1 MNTPS
6 SLTHDLIRANAG
18 TGKTFQLT
26 NRFLSLILR
35 GHPPDSI
42 LATTFTRK
50 AASEIRERVFKR
62 LLEAMNSSKACVE
75 LGSHLGIPAL
85 TLADCERAFLSLLA
99 TQHRLRIG
107 TIDALFMEIARLF
120 FIETGLPARWEVSS
134 IADDHRALSEAVLTT
149 LERHQADDAIGEK
162 CARIIGERASS
173 AILTP
178 LMRHIRPA
186 LELARSSSPESW
198 STPLSLAENSSTNL
212 PLHTFASA
220 LADMPLPMTKG
231 KPPAPHKTWLNA
243 RNNLLTQ
250 VTASA
255 PYDILEQSIIKNL
268 LSGGDGF
275 ARHPFTD
282 EHRAILSPLANA
294 AASQIL
300 ADTVTR
306 TAELRD
312 LIDATRATLDAI
324 KFRTNSYSFDDIKH
338 ILRYAAGRI
347 TELDLFFRLDCT
359 IRHLLIDEFQ
369 DTSLDQWTVLE
380 PLVSEVLSASPGE
393 RTFLVV
399 GDEKQSIYDWRGGT
413 PHLFRYLEER
423 YSSLTAKPLFRS
435 FRSSQAIMALVNTIL
450 DRSPTC
456 AVIAS
461 HPRVAE
467 EWLART
473 SHHETTLMSQGYV
486 QIERFSRDKS
496 DDTEDSDLSD
506 DITDGTE
513 ADAVDKENTG
523 IRRAVEL
530 VAEIRASYPTATV
543 GILLRRNKYQTTI
556 LAELLRRDI
565 AASGEGGTPLT
576 SSPVVRSLL
585 GLLTWIEHPA
595 DKVARF
601 QVDHTPIRDA
611 FPELSG
617 SIDERSWLEEQRS
630 SVWRWGIGTYLARVL
645 ARIGL
650 ETSDEAS
657 LIDHF
662 IDAAYESDATT
673 ESPDIDR
680 FLRDIETRSVSL
692 ESQASVRVMTIHK
705 AKGLEFDAVILLDLE
720 SPAVSRRGVS
730 FLTERAGP
738 LDLPSAV
745 WIRPRSSVMKYHER
759 LVRADEDETNRALSG
774 QLALLYVAVTRAR
787 HALFVL
793 VGDKIPKTSL
803 NELLTATL
811 DLPGGD
817 ATMDG
822 SSDDDVAPK
831 ENTSEGANP
840 SAARIVYH
848 IGDRAWYRFTTAPPS
863 PTTSTHTVARPNFRP
878 PTVLHRR
885 ALLAQTP
892 STRAL
897 TKSFN
902 SVLSEGSEA
911 GKNFGAFVHAL
922 CEQITWLTDSPEL
935 TGDPTAVA
943 YLRDRLTRPA
953 VRSVFDP
960 AHYPVPPGGT
970 RDLWRERPFALRLGG
985 KVISGIFDRVV
996 VIRSTTGTPLRAH
1009 LIDFKTDS
1017 CTSADSAAIEYH
1029 TATYR
1034 PQMTMYR
1041 AALATMLGIQEDAV
1055 RGELLFL
1062 EGGVAVDLFGKVR

>member
-35 GHPPDSI
+35 GHPPDTI

-62 LLEAMNSSKACVE
+62 LLEAMNSSKACAE
-75 LGSHLGIPAL
+75 LGSHLGLPAL
-85 TLADCERAFLSLLA
+85 ALADCERAFLSLLA

-134 IADDHRALSEAVLTT
+134 IADDQLALSEAILTT
-149 LERHQADDAIGEK
+149 LEQHQSDDAIGEK
-162 CARIIGERASS
+162 ASA
-173 AILTP
+173 AILSP
-178 LMRHIRPA
+178 LMHHIRPA

-198 STPLSLAENSSTNL
+198 STPLSLAQDSSINQ

-220 LADMPLPMTKG
+220 LAEMPLPMTKG
-231 KPPAPHKTWLNA
+231 KPPAPNKTWLNA
-243 RNNLLTQ
+243 RNDLLTQ
-250 VTASA
+250 VTSGVPHA
-255 PYDILEQSIIKNL
+255 ILEHSMIKNL
-268 LSGGDGF
+268 LSSGGGF
-275 ARHPFTD
+275 ARHPYTE
-282 EHRAILSPLANA
+282 EHRAILAPLANA

-300 ADTVTR
+300 ADTVAR
-306 TAELRD
+306 TAELRG

-324 KFRTNSYSFDDIKH
+324 KFRKNSYSFDDIKH

-380 PLVSEVLSASPGE
+380 PLVTEVLSASPGE

-435 FRSSQAIMALVNTIL
+435 FRSSQAIMTLVNTIL
-450 DRSPTC
+450 ERTPTC

-461 HPRVAE
+461 HTQVAD
-467 EWLART
+467 EWLARK
-473 SHHETTLMSQGYV
+473 SHHETTLTSEGYV
-486 QIERFSRDKS
+486 HIERLSKKKS
-496 DDTEDSDLSD
+496 DDSEDSDLSD
-506 DITDGTE
+506 DATDGTD
-513 ADAVDKENTG
+513 ADAVDKESTG
-523 IRRAVEL
+523 IGRAVEL

-543 GILLRRNKYQTTI
+543 GILLRRNKYQPTI
-556 LAELLRRDI
+556 LAELLRRNI

-576 SSPVVRSLL
+576 SSPVVRALL

-595 DKVARF
+595 DKVAQF
-601 QVDHTPIRDA
+601 QVTKTPICHA

-617 SIDERSWLEEQRS
+617 PIDERAWLAEQRS
-630 SVWRWGIGTYLARVL
+630 AVWRRGIGTYLAGVL
-645 ARIGL
+645 ARIGS
-650 ETSDEAS
+650 ESSDEAS

-662 IDAAYESDATT
+662 IDAAYESDATS

-680 FLRDIETRSVSL
+680 FLRDIQTRSVSL
-692 ESQASVRVMTIHK
+692 ESQAAVRVMTIHK

-720 SPAVSRRGVS
+720 SPAVSRRGIS
-730 FLTERAGP
+730 FLTERTGP
-738 LDLPSAV
+738 LSPPSAV
-745 WIRPRSSVMKYHER
+745 WVRPRAAVMKYHER

-793 VGDKIPKTSL
+793 VGDKAPKTSL

-811 DLPGGD
+811 DLAGGD
-817 ATMDG
+817 ANKDE
-822 SSDDDVAPK
+822 SSDDTVAVE
-831 ENTSEGANP
+831 ENTSNGTIAEETNP
-840 SAARIVYH
+840 SPARIVYQ
-848 IGDRAWYRFTTAPPS
+848 IGNAAWYPFTPEHST
-863 PTTSTHTVARPNFRP
+863 PTTITHTVARPNFRAP
-878 PTVLHRR
+878 SAPHRR
-885 ALLAQTP
+885 ALLAQSP

-897 TKSFN
+897 TPNFSG
-902 SVLSEGSEA
+902 VLTESNEA
-911 GKNFGAFVHAL
+911 GKNFGTAVHAV
-922 CEQITWLTDSPEL
+922 CEQITWLTESLEL

-943 YLRDRLTRPA
+943 YLRDRLTHPA
-953 VRSVFDP
+953 IRAVFDP
-960 AHYPVPPGGT
+960 AHYPVPHGGT

-996 VIRSTTGTPLRAH
+996 VVRSPSGTPLQAH
-1009 LIDFKTDS
+1009 LVDFKTDS
-1017 CTSADSAAIEYH
+1017 CTSTDTAAIEHH

-1034 PQMTMYR
+1034 PQMTLYR
-1041 AALATMLGIQEDAV
+1041 AALATMLGIGENAV
-1055 RGELLFL
+1055 RGQLLFL
-1062 EGGVAVDLFGKVR
+1062 DGGVAVELFRK